1 MDTLKI
7 LLGATIA
14 LLLGALAV
22 SFKNNSAAPVSSAE
36 KSELAE
42 IKRQQAEI
50 QEELDRLQNERE
62 RRALAELAAAKAAP
76 AAPSAEEKAAAEQAQ
91 IEAMKAEIALLQ
103 EEKEKAERDAD
114 TADKEA
120 AFVTGKVTES
130 RDKEARRARVIKDA
144 LVMARVKE
152 WVEDDKL
159 GGFATIEVVMPENVT
174 PDTVLCIRRNTGIL
188 GRLKVGEVTVEGAI
202 ATPVTAFTDVRPEP
216 GDELIME
223 PPF

>member
-22 SFKNNSAAPVSSAE
+22 SYKNNAAPGESSAE
-36 KSELAE
+36 KNELAE
-42 IKRQQAEI
+42 MKRQLAEI
-50 QEELDRLQNERE
+50 QAEQDRIATERE
-62 RRALAELAAAKAAP
+62 RRALAELSSRAAP
-76 AAPSAEEKAAAEQAQ
+76 AEEAAPDPSQM
-91 IEAMKAEIALLQ
+91 EAMKAEIARLQ
-103 EEKEKAERDAD
+103 EEKEKATRDAE
-114 TADKEA
+114 TSDKEA

-130 RDKEARRARVIKDA
+130 RDKEARRARIIKDA

-159 GGFATIEVVMPENVT
+159 GGFATIEIVMPENVT

-202 ATPVTAFTDVRPEP
+202 ATPVSSFTDVRPEP

>member
-22 SFKNNSAAPVSSAE
+22 SYKNNSATSGNSAANT
-36 KSELAE
+36 ELAE
-42 IKRQQAEI
+42 MKRQLAEI
-50 QEELDRLQNERE
+50 QLEQDRLQTERE
-62 RRALAELAAAKAAP
+62 RRLLEEVTARAAAAQPAPEP
-76 AAPSAEEKAAAEQAQ
+76 AADSAKL
-91 IEAMKAEIALLQ
+91 EAMRAEIAQLQ
-103 EEKEKAERDAD
+103 AEKDKAERNAA
-114 TADKEA
+114 TSDKEA

-144 LVMARVKE
+144 LVMARVRE
-152 WVEDDKL
+152 WIQNDEL
-159 GGFATIEVVMPENVT
+159 GGFATIDVVMPENVT
-174 PDTVLCIRRNTGIL
+174 PDTVLCVRRNTGIL
-188 GRLKVGEVTVEGAI
+188 GRLKVGEVTMEGAI
-202 ATPVTAFTDVRPEP
+202 ANPVGSFGGNPPQP

>member
-22 SFKNNSAAPVSSAE
+22 SFKNNAAAPVSSAE

-62 RRALAELAAAKAAP
+62 RRALAELAAAKATP
-76 AAPSAEEKAAAEQAQ
+76 EVSEEKAAAEQARL
-91 IEAMKAEIALLQ
+91 EAMKAEIALLQ
-103 EEKEKAERDAD
+103 EEKAKAERDAE

-130 RDKEARRARVIKDA
+130 RDKEARRARIIKDA

-159 GGFATIEVVMPENVT
+159 GGGFATIEVVMPENVT
-174 PDTVLCIRRNTGIL
+174 PDTVLCVRRNTGIL

>member
-22 SFKNNSAAPVSSAE
+22 SYKNNSAPADNSAGTT
-36 KSELAE
+36 ELTE
-42 IKRQQAEI
+42 MKRQLADI
-50 QEELDRLQNERE
+50 QLEQDRLQTERE
-62 RRALAELAAAKAAP
+62 RRVLREVTEKAAP
-76 AAPSAEEKAAAEQAQ
+76 APAPEPAADPSQL
-91 IEAMKAEIALLQ
+91 EAMRAEIAQLQ
-103 EEKEKAERDAD
+103 AEKDKAERNAA
-114 TADKEA
+114 TSDKEA

-144 LVMARVKE
+144 LVMARVRE
-152 WVEDDKL
+152 WIQDDNL
-159 GGFATIEVVMPENVT
+159 GGFATIDIVMPENVT
-174 PDTVLCIRRNTGIL
+174 PDTVLCVRRNTGIL
-188 GRLKVGEVTVEGAI
+188 GRLKVGEVTIEGGI
-202 ATPVTAFTDVRPEP
+202 ANPVGGFGDSPPEP

>member
-22 SFKNNSAAPVSSAE
+22 SYKNNAGSSGDTAGKTE
-36 KSELAE
+36 LADMKRQLAE
-42 IKRQQAEI
+42 IQLEQ
-50 QEELDRLQNERE
+50 DRLQTERE
-62 RRALAELAAAKAAP
+62 RRLLEDVTAKVVAAQPAAEVAAAD
-76 AAPSAEEKAAAEQAQ
+76 SAE

-103 EEKEKAERDAD
+103 EEKDKANRNAD

-144 LVMARVKE
+144 LVMARVRE
-152 WVEDDKL
+152 WIQNDEL
-159 GGFATIEVVMPENVT
+159 GGFATIDIVMPENVI
-174 PDTVLCIRRNTGIL
+174 PDTVLCVRRNTGIL
-188 GRLKVGEVTVEGAI
+188 GRLKVGEVTMEGGI
-202 ATPVTAFTDVRPEP
+202 ANPVGSFGDSPPEP

>member
-22 SFKNNSAAPVSSAE
+22 SYKNNAAPGVSSEE
-36 KSELAE
+36 KSEFAEMKRQLAE
-42 IKRQQAEI
+42 IQAE
-50 QEELDRLQNERE
+50 QDRLESERE
-62 RRALAELAAAKAAP
+62 RRALAELSAAKAAP
-76 AAPSAEEKAAAEQAQ
+76 AQEAAPDPSQ
-91 IEAMKAEIALLQ
+91 IEAMKAEIAKLQ
-103 EEKEKAERDAD
+103 EEKEKATRDAE
-114 TADKEA
+114 TSDKEA

-130 RDKEARRARVIKDA
+130 RDKEARRARIIKDA

-152 WVEDDKL
+152 WVEDEKL
-159 GGFATIEVVMPENVT
+159 GGFATIEIVMPENVT

-202 ATPVTAFTDVRPEP
+202 ATPVSSFTDVRPEP